1 MKSFIAAT
9 LLLTVVCGLI
19 WANTAVLTKHL
30 DGIEALAEALGE
42 AEPSERL
49 EATKHAKDVWGKER
63 LWFTLSVNQNELEKT
78 DDCLARLC
86 AAAECKSDSDYF
98 ITVADLKEALAQV
111 RRLVTLSP
119 EGVF

>member
-9 LLLTVVCGLI
+9 LLLTVILGLI
-19 WANTAVLTKHL
+19 WINTAVLAKRL
-30 DGIEALAEALGE
+30 DNIETLADALMGAE
-42 AEPSERL
+42 SNERL
-49 EATKHAKDVWGKER
+49 DAAKRVKDAWGKER
-63 LWFTLSVNQNELEKT
+63 LLFALSVNQNELERA
-78 DDCLARLC
+78 DDCLSRLC

-98 ITVADLKEALAQV
+98 ITVADLEEALAQV